1 MNIDIEKYKLW
12 IIQFIKFSCVGV
24 LNTIVSLVVY
34 YLFLL
39 IGFHYLISNAFG
51 FIASVLNAYVC
62 NKKFVF
68 KSKAKTS
75 SSLIKTFCVYLL
87 TFITGSI
94 IMFLLVDKL
103 MISEF
108 IVPFIVIAINVPIN
122 FLLIKCWAMK

>member
-34 YLFLL
+34 YLFLF